1 MQRYYRPDI
10 DGLRA
15 VAVLSVMIYH
25 LNAAWLP
32 GGFVGVDVFFVISG
46 FVVTAS
52 LAKVDARALPGFVAG
67 FYARRLARIVPA
79 LVWVLLVSSVLATM
93 LIPSAWLSHTS
104 QDTGKAAY
112 FGLSNWVL
120 QSNTDVYFSPRSE
133 FNPYTHTWSLGVE
146 EQFYVLAP
154 LLVFLWRRQPWA
166 GRWALAATTLASAGA
181 CLWASQHMP
190 AAAFYFV
197 GFRFWELGLGVLC
210 YVFTQEARLG
220 GWPARAGG
228 MAWLGVGLLA
238 AAFVWADPGHF
249 PLPWA
254 ALPVLGTVL
263 LIGGAQVQPV
273 DRVRRGLAW
282 PGMVWLGQ
290 RSYSLYLWHW
300 PVYVLM
306 RWTVGLESAWQYAA
320 ALAFTMVMGCLS
332 YRYIEQP
339 LRHPLRLARQPAWV
353 WIGCFVWLPVAGYM
367 VSKHVFKHPER
378 YSLSVVS
385 RHTDEWYAQGRMPA
399 TPAQER
405 VCEVEVSIVPL
416 AGGEVTR
423 FTPKGCQKNVST
435 RQVFVLGDSH
445 AGHLAPSLERL
456 SAETGM
462 SVRSYAFAG
471 CSFLDLKNPMDEA
484 HREPACLAFNRAA
497 SAEVAQ
503 MGQAGDVVL
512 LSSLRMQ
519 RYGDQWASF
528 HIADMYEQMHG
539 PQARLMR
546 QAATEDAKHWLQ
558 PLGAKGLRVVFVQPT
573 PIFQAPAFR
582 CSDAFN
588 RMNPICVGNNQ
599 QTRAELERLRQPI
612 VAQMREVARATPHV
626 SLWDPFPVLCPGE
639 VCHTSQEGHP
649 LFFDGDH
656 LSMYGNRVI
665 YPALR
670 QLLEGRREG
679 NIKE

>member
-1 MQRYYRPDI
+1 MRVFCIMCWITEVGI
-10 DGLRA
+10 DAAGLLKDDK
-15 VAVLSVMIYH
+15 VH
-25 LNAAWLP
+25 
-32 GGFVGVDVFFVISG
+32 
-46 FVVTAS
+46 TT
-52 LAKVDARALPGFVAG
+52 LALVDARALPGFVAG

-197 GFRFWELGLGVLC
+197 GFRFWELGLSVLC

-290 RSYSLYLWHW
+290 RS
-300 PVYVLM
+300 
-306 RWTVGLESAWQYAA
+306 
-320 ALAFTMVMGCLS
+320 
-332 YRYIEQP
+332 
-339 LRHPLRLARQPAWV
+339 
-353 WIGCFVWLPVAGYM
+353 
-367 VSKHVFKHPER
+367 
-378 YSLSVVS
+378 
-385 RHTDEWYAQGRMPA
+385 
-399 TPAQER
+399 
-405 VCEVEVSIVPL
+405 
-416 AGGEVTR
+416 
-423 FTPKGCQKNVST
+423 
-435 RQVFVLGDSH
+435 
-445 AGHLAPSLERL
+445 
-456 SAETGM
+456 
-462 SVRSYAFAG
+462 
-471 CSFLDLKNPMDEA
+471 
-484 HREPACLAFNRAA
+484 
-497 SAEVAQ
+497 
-503 MGQAGDVVL
+503 
-512 LSSLRMQ
+512 
-519 RYGDQWASF
+519 
-528 HIADMYEQMHG
+528 
-539 PQARLMR
+539 
-546 QAATEDAKHWLQ
+546 
-558 PLGAKGLRVVFVQPT
+558 
-573 PIFQAPAFR
+573 
-582 CSDAFN
+582 
-588 RMNPICVGNNQ
+588 
-599 QTRAELERLRQPI
+599 
-612 VAQMREVARATPHV
+612 
-626 SLWDPFPVLCPGE
+626 
-639 VCHTSQEGHP
+639 
-649 LFFDGDH
+649 
-656 LSMYGNRVI
+656 
-665 YPALR
+665 
-670 QLLEGRREG
+670 
-679 NIKE
+679 